1 MFFFKKIKQLEAQVK
16 ELKFRNQI
24 LEDRTIVLA
33 ERVAKGFNEID
44 QLYALLVNQKPEV
57 PEQPVTVEEKPVTEQ
72 KPKRKH
78 RPRKKNGKENP
89 EATK

>member
-1 MFFFKKIKQLEAQVK
+1 MFFFKRIKQLEAQVE
-16 ELKFRNQI
+16 ELKVRNQI

-57 PEQPVTVEEKPVTEQ
+57 PEQPVAEKPATEQ
-72 KPKRKH
+72 KPR
-78 RPRKKNGKENP
+78 RYRRKKAGKENT
-89 EATK
+89 EN